1 MAKPQTTTLSI
12 YNPTTKTYT
21 SPRPPI
27 PLPKPPTTSITDFLF
42 RNLNTHSNSPAL
54 IDPYTHTIITFSQ
67 LKQHITNLSYT
78 LHHSFNISKYDV
90 VLIFSPNSILFPVA
104 FFAVTSLGAIVTT
117 ANPLYTVNEL
127 SHQISDSNP
136 KLIITVDQLKD
147 KVNGF
152 NLPVFNLN
160 KFSDLIYK
168 GEKTTSFAESE
179 SRNDVVSKVSYSV
192 LKSSKHK
199 TTPLTQSVSPY
210 VSQND
215 VVSTISSNPVLKPHY
230 KTTSSEQSHSQ
241 SVSPNVSQNDVVSS
255 ISNPVLKSSPHK
267 TKTTSLAQQ
276 SQPVTQNDV
285 AAILYSSGT
294 TGLSKGVVLTHRSII
309 ATSLMVTSDQE
320 QYNEGRSVF
329 LIVVPLFHVM
339 GLITF
344 TYSQLQRGN
353 AMVVM
358 VRFELEKALEAI
370 ERFRVTHL
378 YTAPPVV
385 VAMVKQLEV
394 VRRYDTS
401 SLKEIGSGAA
411 PLGKDVMDECS
422 KVFPRAKVL
431 QGYGMTETGGIIS
444 IENSRVGSRH
454 SGSSGTLCPG
464 MESQIIHIETLEPL
478 PPKQLEYFHN
488 KEATEQTI
496 DKQGWLHTGDLGYFD
511 EEGRIYVVDRLKEL
525 IKYKGYQVA
534 PAELEGLLMSHP
546 EIMDA
551 AVIPYTDE
559 EAGEIP
565 MAYVVRKAGS
575 SLTGEEVQD
584 FIAKQV
590 APFKRI
596 RKVAFIDAIPKS
608 AAGKILRRELRQKV
622 QSKL

>member
-1 MAKPQTTTLSI
+1 MAESQNSLRV
-12 YNPTTKTYT
+12 YNPTTGIYT
-21 SPRPPI
+21 SPRPPL
-27 PLPKPPTTSITDFLF
+27 PLPQSPTTSITDFLF
-42 RNLNTHSNSPAL
+42 RNLHTHSNSPAL
-54 IDPYTHTIITFSQ
+54 IDPYTHKTITFFQ
-67 LKQHITNLSYT
+67 LKQHMTQLAHV

-104 FFAVTSLGAIVTT
+104 FLAVTSIGAIVTT
-117 ANPLYTVNEL
+117 ANPLYTVAEL
-127 SHQISDSNP
+127 SHQISDSKP
-136 KLIITVDQLKD
+136 KLIITVDQLKP

-152 NLPVFNLN
+152 NLPVLDLN
-160 KFSDLIYK
+160 TISDLIEK
-168 GEKTTSFAESE
+168 ADKTTSLAKYP
-179 SRNDVVSKVSYSV
+179 VG
-192 LKSSKHK
+192 KSSHK
-199 TTPLTQSVSPY
+199 TTSAEQQSES

-215 VVSTISSNPVLKPHY
+215 VVNRISYPVFNSSH
-230 KTTSSEQSHSQ
+230 KTTSLAQQSESE
-241 SVSPNVSQNDVVSS
+241 SVSRNDVVSS
-255 ISNPVLKSSPHK
+255 ISNAEH
-267 TKTTSLAQQ
+267 KTTSFAPTV
-276 SQPVTQNDV
+276 SQNDV

-320 QYNEGRSVF
+320 EYGEGRSVF

-344 TYSQLQRGN
+344 TYSQMQRGN

-358 VRFELEKALEAI
+358 VRFEVEKALEAI
-370 ERFRVTHL
+370 ERFKVTHL

-385 VAMVKQLEV
+385 LALVKQVAV
-394 VRRYDTS
+394 VKRFDTT
-401 SLKEIGSGAA
+401 SLVEIGSGAA
-411 PLGKDVMDECS
+411 PLGKDVMEECCR
-422 KVFPRAKVL
+422 VFPKTKVL
-431 QGYGMTETGGIIS
+431 QGYGMTETGGIIA
-444 IENSRVGSRH
+444 IENTRVGSRH

-464 MESQIIHIETLEPL
+464 MESQIIHIQTLKPL
-478 PPKQLEYFHN
+478 PPNQLGEIWVRGPNLMTEYFHN
-488 KEATEQTI
+488 KEATEETI

-551 AVIPYTDE
+551 AVIPYIDE
-559 EAGEIP
+559 EEGEIP
-565 MAYVVRKAGS
+565 MAYVVRKTGS
-575 SLTGEEVQD
+575 SLTSEQVQD

-596 RKVAFIDAIPKS
+596 RKVAFIDIIPKS

>member
-1 MAKPQTTTLSI
+1 MAEPQTSLSF
-12 YNPTTKTYT
+12 YNPATGIYT

-27 PLPKPPTTSITDFLF
+27 SLPQSPATSIVDFLF
-42 RNLNTHSNSPAL
+42 RNLSAHSDSPAL
-54 IDPYTHTIITFSQ
+54 IDPHSHNIITFSQ
-67 LKQHITNLSYT
+67 LKHKITELAHA
-78 LHHSFNISKYDV
+78 LHHTFNISKNDV

-104 FFAVTSLGAIVTT
+104 FLAVTSIGAIVTT

-127 SHQISDSNP
+127 SHQITDSKP
-136 KLIITVDQLKD
+136 KLIITVNELCP

-152 NLPVFNLN
+152 NLPVLDLN
-160 KFSDLIYK
+160 NYSDLINK
-168 GEKTTSFAESE
+168 
-179 SRNDVVSKVSYSV
+179 SR
-192 LKSSKHK
+192 HK
-199 TTPLTQSVSPY
+199 PLLSPS

-215 VVSTISSNPVLKPHY
+215 VAV
-230 KTTSSEQSHSQ
+230 
-241 SVSPNVSQNDVVSS
+241 
-255 ISNPVLKSSPHK
+255 
-267 TKTTSLAQQ
+267 
-276 SQPVTQNDV
+276 
-285 AAILYSSGT
+285 ILYSSGT

-309 ATSLMVTSDQE
+309 ATALMVTSDQGF
-320 QYNEGRSVF
+320 YGEGRSVF

-358 VRFELEKALEAI
+358 VRFELEKALDAI
-370 ERFRVTHL
+370 ERYGVTHL

-385 VAMVKQLEV
+385 VALVKQPAV
-394 VRRYDTS
+394 VSRYDTS
-401 SLKEIGSGAA
+401 SLIEIGSGAA

-422 KVFPRAKVL
+422 NFFPQTKIL

-444 IENSRVGSRH
+444 IENTRVGSRH

-464 MESQIIHIETLEPL
+464 MESQIIHIETLKPL
-478 PPKQLEYFHN
+478 PPNQLGEIWVRAPNLMKEYFHN

-534 PAELEGLLMSHP
+534 PAELEGLLVSHP

-551 AVIPYTDE
+551 AVIPYNDE

-565 MAYVVRKAGS
+565 MAYVVRKSGS

-590 APFKRI
+590 SPFKRI
-596 RKVAFIDAIPKS
+596 RKVAFIDIIPKS
-608 AAGKILRRELRQKV
+608 PAGKILRRELRQKI
-622 QSKL
+622 QSKI

>member
-1 MAKPQTTTLSI
+1 METLDATQLHLKVLNYDINAYQTTLSSSSSSSLYLHTSTMAKHDQSPSS
-12 YNPTTKTYT
+12 YNSVTGIYT
-21 SPRPPI
+21 SPRPPVH
-27 PLPKPPTTSITDFLF
+27 LPQSPTISIVDFLF
-42 RNLNTHSNSPAL
+42 RNLHSHSNSPAL
-54 IDPYTHTIITFSQ
+54 IDPQYNNIITFSQ
-67 LKQHITNLSYT
+67 LKQLISDFALT
-78 LHHSFNISKYDV
+78 LQHTFNISKNDV
-90 VLIFSPNSILFPVA
+90 VLIFSPNSVLFPVA
-104 FFAVTSLGAIVTT
+104 VFAVTSIGAIITT
-117 ANPLYTVNEL
+117 ANPVYTVNEL
-127 SHQISDSNP
+127 SHQINDCKP
-136 KLIITVDQLKD
+136 KLIITVDQLLP
-147 KVNGF
+147 KVKGF
-152 NLPVFNLN
+152 NLPILDLN
-160 KFSDLIYK
+160 NCSDLI
-168 GEKTTSFAESE
+168 EK
-179 SRNDVVSKVSYSV
+179 SRN
-192 LKSSKHK
+192 K
-199 TTPLTQSVSPY
+199 TLA
-210 VSQND
+210 
-215 VVSTISSNPVLKPHY
+215 
-230 KTTSSEQSHSQ
+230 SHS
-241 SVSPNVSQNDVVSS
+241 
-255 ISNPVLKSSPHK
+255 I
-267 TKTTSLAQQ
+267 
-276 SQPVTQNDV
+276 TQNDV

-309 ATSLMVTSDQE
+309 ATALAVTSDQE
-320 QYNEGRSVF
+320 LYGEGRSVF

-358 VRFELEKALEAI
+358 VRFELEKALDAI
-370 ERFRVTHL
+370 DRYKVTHL

-385 VAMVKQLEV
+385 VAMVKQPAV

-401 SLKEIGSGAA
+401 SLKEIGTGAA
-411 PLGKDVMDECS
+411 PLGKDVMEACS
-422 KVFPRAKVL
+422 KVFPQTKVL

-444 IENSRVGSRH
+444 IEDTNHGSRN
-454 SGSSGTLCPG
+454 SGSSGSLCPG
-464 MESQIIHIETLEPL
+464 MEAQIIHIETLKPL
-478 PPKQLEYFHN
+478 PPNQLGEIWVRGPNLMKEYFHN
-488 KEATEQTI
+488 KEATEQTM

-551 AVIPYTDE
+551 AVIPYNDK

-565 MAYVVRKAGS
+565 MAYVVRKTGS

-596 RKVAFIDAIPKS
+596 RKVAFIDIIPKS